1 MALFGQQTASST
13 LLSTST
19 LSALSNSSSLLD
31 GVDVDIIE
39 EIIERAPR
47 SAATFPPIHRAYGL
61 VLEEQ

>member
-1 MALFGQQTASST
+1 MALFGQQTVSST

-19 LSALSNSSSLLD
+19 ISALSSSSSLLD
-31 GVDVDIIE
+31 GVDLDIVE

-47 SAATFPPIHRAYGL
+47 SATTFPPIHRAYGL